1 MVFDAQKPIHPTIRK
16 CLQHLDIIKADD
28 KTKQIV
34 YMYMETLLREK
45 DLTFAM
51 GHQLQENL
59 NPGIHSETNRGIES
73 VGFLFCIRKDYEF

>member
-45 DLTFAM
+45 DLTFALE
-51 GHQLQENL
+51 QTTARELEPR
-59 NPGIHSETNRGIES
+59 NPQ
-73 VGFLFCIRKDYEF
+73 